1 MCETFDCHSVFLVW
15 FYCIVVNEGVGLKRF
30 LWDIKVIGPFFPQ
43 LVKISWREIRLGGR
57 LPSRTTQKLRC
68 VGSLV
73 GAMACLKELLGWV
86 LDKNESCSRSVLDLS
101 AARIKPFYLLLII
114 LLKCAR
120 MVIEYLQQISVLF
133 DCLYFNGQLNIIFF
147 YIA

>member
-1 MCETFDCHSVFLVW
+1 
-15 FYCIVVNEGVGLKRF
+15 
-30 LWDIKVIGPFFPQ
+30 
-43 LVKISWREIRLGGR
+43 
-57 LPSRTTQKLRC
+57 
-68 VGSLV
+68 
-73 GAMACLKELLGWV
+73 MACLKELLGWV

-133 DCLYFNGQLNIIFF
+133 DCLYLHW
-147 YIA
+147 IA